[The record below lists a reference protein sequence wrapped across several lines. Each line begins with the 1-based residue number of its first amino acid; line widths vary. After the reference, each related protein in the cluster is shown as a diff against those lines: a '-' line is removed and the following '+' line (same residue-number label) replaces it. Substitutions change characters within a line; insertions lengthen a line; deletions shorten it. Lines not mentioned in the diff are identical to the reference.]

1 MATYTYKYGKIL
13 DEIKVEQRF
22 VRLSIDKVFST
33 ISGHIRARYIN
44 RQLWVMAIYYLAKEQ
59 ILARTINNMYGKSY
73 EF

>member
-13 DEIKVEQRF
+13 DEIKAQQSF

-33 ISGHIRARYIN
+33 ISGHIRTRYIN
-44 RQLWVMAIYYLAKEQ
+44 RQLLAMAVYYSVKKQ